1 MPVLPLVES
10 SRILP
15 DVNLPLARA
24 CSTMLAAARSLT
36 EPPGLSH
43 SALPRISTPGR
54 SLAMRARR
62 SNGVLPMR
70 STVCWPKVGFPEEP
84 FPSASIAEPE
94 TSAMF
99 GDQGCIKLK
108 LEDRDLR
115 NVLHRQNETR
125 TTIG

>member
-24 CSTMLAAARSLT
+24 CATMLAAARSLT

-54 SLAMRARR
+54 SLAMRTRR
-62 SNGVLPMR
+62 SSGVFPMR
-70 STVCWPKVGFPEEP
+70 STVCWPKTGFTEEP
-84 FPSASIAEPE
+84 FPSASAAEPE
-94 TSAMF
+94 TSAIF
-99 GDQGCIKLK
+99 GDQGRIDFK

-115 NVLHRQNETR
+115 NVPQKQNQSRR
-125 TTIG
+125 TLD

>member
-24 CSTMLAAARSLT
+24 CATMLAAARSLT

-54 SLAMRARR
+54 SWAMRARR
-62 SNGVLPMR
+62 SRGVLPIR
-70 STVCWPKVGFPEEP
+70 STVCVPKELPDSSFMPACADEIDTLPIFRG
-84 FPSASIAEPE
+84 A
-94 TSAMF
+94 
-99 GDQGCIKLK
+99 GCINFK

-115 NVLHRQNETR
+115 NVPQKQNQS
-125 TTIG
+125 

>member
-24 CSTMLAAARSLT
+24 CATMLAAARSLT

-43 SALPRISTPGR
+43 SALPRISTPGKSAPMRTNR
-54 SLAMRARR
+54 S
-62 SNGVLPMR
+62 SGVLPMR
-70 STVCWPKVGFPEEP
+70 STVCVPREL
-84 FPSASIAEPE
+84 A
-94 TSAMF
+94 TSSFVSGCADEINTLPIF
-99 GDQGCIKLK
+99 IDGGCINLK

-115 NVLHRQNETR
+115 NVLHRQTEAQ
-125 TTIG
+125 TTSV